1 MFSFNS
7 YRSVAKAKRGIH
19 RDNYMCNG
27 YTHEKKESTNFEIT
41 RMELTPYSPTEYSL
55 VKADNN
61 AQRLP
66 PIRSGDIVSK

>member
-1 MFSFNS
+1 
-7 YRSVAKAKRGIH
+7 
-19 RDNYMCNG
+19 MCNG